1 MISST
6 FGGYM
11 IAKLGL
17 SAAQHGLH
25 LTGQNL
31 TNAGTPGYTRQVLD
45 QVSINYGGTS
55 RYASRYNVNIGNGV
69 LVKGTSQ
76 LRDPF
81 LDLRYRN
88 EVAHFSEQGVKLD
101 VLNDLR
107 DILDEVKNAGD
118 DSLGDGG
125 IFNQIGDIIEKFQKY
140 TSEIGSKEFDSMVKA
155 SCQSL
160 VTLFNSYSKQIQEV
174 ETNLNFDMENAYIP
188 DVNSILESIQDL
200 NKSIRNSEIIG
211 QSALELK
218 DERNLLIDQLSS
230 YMKINVTYKPVSI
243 SPTTTIDEL
252 HISMVGRDGQNYEL
266 IADEQRREFILSKD
280 GDKTNVGLGPLS
292 PIDQELVSKLNIAQD
307 TLARAQYAFDNRNQN
322 FLDAH
327 NEFSEIQKNY
337 QDLKDDLNTLVG
349 ELGDPTDQNP
359 DGTGLYK
366 AMKEATDAHWKAL
379 LEYEGKDPAD
389 RTEDELKE
397 LIKLREAKEAAVNE
411 YNTKSAEIRAK
422 ESEIKRYQET
432 YDASKIKYEKAVE
445 NLDTTATPPL
455 NDPATGQPF
464 EDKDGNQILT
474 NLVTGQP
481 LNGNNL
487 AQNNLDQAKD
497 AVQKALDAL
506 AQSEAKG
513 AAVESVNEQL
523 TDGILKGALEM
534 LNYSAEYDDPPN
546 SIRGIGYYKNMLDTL
561 ANKFAEAMN
570 QANNPYEFT
579 VQKTGTDKDGNSY
592 LIYTNYDYNEDSKT
606 YSYNGILDIEPN
618 NGNLVY
624 DPKDTDKKNPLDKDG
639 NPIYKLDSKGNP
651 IYDKDKNGQ
660 IIYITVKD
668 ENGDPVYEMEPDGQ
682 GGFKPKEQVV
692 RDDNGNI
699 VYETDANGKPLERP
713 VLDENGQPVMKQK
726 FEQAVD
732 EQGNKRFDDDG
743 NPIMVPSY
751 KKDANGNYEL
761 DPVTGEKIPEMEQVM
776 ELVPKTE
783 PVPMKIPAP
792 AKEADM
798 ETVKNEDGTAERHDL
813 FKSSDGG
820 KITAGTIDL
829 ADGWV
834 NNSYGITT
842 ALNENDPSGNNTN
855 VLHFINMLNGKLN
868 YKADV
873 NLMDQIQID
882 FNTTAAGAA
891 SKEPN
896 LTGLKEGDTIT
907 IDGKTYT
914 YTKGATG
921 ESGNEFSD
929 FETLK
934 KAASKN
940 GIDLTRTP
948 DDPTK
953 PLEGVLSATTTTQ
966 TFRPYDVQVKGDT
979 VSSFANIR
987 PESMKYGDTITID
1000 GNTFT
1005 YKPKEDANGN
1015 PVADT
1020 SKGEFSDM
1028 DSLMKAAEEKNIII
1042 TSDGQNP
1049 PRITGI
1055 EKKAGET
1062 VDVSVDKEPGI
1073 GSMVTGNTITIGDPN
1088 SSDSKTFT
1096 FVDPAEVDA
1105 AIAAGGDATFNG
1117 VTFTFVAPDPTATP
1131 PVVADPAKGEFSDLE
1146 SLKAAMAEK
1155 QMFSDA
1161 KGLQDAAAK
1170 QNLTVYVDPKTNQI
1184 TSATKPGSKI
1194 FDGTFEE
1201 YYVSLD
1207 ATLGLDIKH
1216 TTEKADNYAMLSSS
1230 IAEEREAVTGVS
1242 HDEEAMNLMR
1252 YQQSYVAASRMMT
1265 TLDQVL
1271 EILLT
1276 QTGMV
1281 GR

>member
-11 IAKLGL
+11 TAKLGL
-17 SAAQHGLH
+17 FAAQHGLH

-45 QVSINYGGTS
+45 QVSINYGGS
-55 RYASRYNVNIGNGV
+55 NRYASRNIVNIGNGV

-125 IFNQIGDIIEKFQKY
+125 IFNQIGDIIEKFEKY

-160 VTLFNSYSKQIQEV
+160 VTLFNSYSKRIEEV
-174 ETNLNFDMENAYIP
+174 ETNLNYDMETAYIP
-188 DVNSILESIQDL
+188 DVNSILKSIQDL
-200 NKSIRNSEIIG
+200 NKSIRASEVIG

-218 DERNLLIDQLSS
+218 DERNLLIDQLSN

-243 SPTTTIDEL
+243 SASTVIDEL
-252 HISMVGRDGQNYEL
+252 HISMVGRDGKNYEL

-292 PIDQELVSKLNIAQD
+292 PIDQELVSKLNTAQ
-307 TLARAQYAFDNRNQN
+307 LALERAQNVFDNRNET
-322 FLDAH
+322 FADAY
-327 NEFSEIQKNY
+327 NEFADVKEHWENLADELAQ
-337 QDLKDDLNTLVG
+337 LRT
-349 ELGDPTDQNP
+349 ELGDPDDKNP
-359 DGTGLYK
+359 DGTALYK
-366 AMKEATDAHWKAL
+366 KMQDATAAHWEAL

-389 RTEDELKE
+389 RTEEELKKLIE
-397 LIKLREAKEAAVNE
+397 LRDAKDAAVKE
-411 YNTKSAEIRAK
+411 YNDKKTEIRAK
-422 ESEIKRYQET
+422 EREIEKYQET
-432 YDASKIKYEKAVE
+432 YDASKAKYQDALA
-445 NLDTTATPPL
+445 NLDTNPL
-455 NDPATGQPF
+455 KGGQLLDKAGNPLKDKNNADITTDLLTGDPLAGQ
-464 EDKDGNQILT
+464 
-474 NLVTGQP
+474 
-481 LNGNNL
+481 NL
-487 AQNNLDQAKD
+487 AQNNLTEAKEN
-497 AVQKALDAL
+497 VQKALDAL

-513 AAVESVNEQL
+513 AAVESVNELL

-546 SIRGIGYYKNMLDTL
+546 TIRGIGYYKNMLDTL

-592 LIYTNYDYNEDSKT
+592 LLYTNYDYNEDSKT
-606 YSYNGILDIEPN
+606 YTYNGKIDIDS
-618 NGNLVY
+618 NGSLVY
-624 DPKDTDKKNPLDKDG
+624 DPKDTDKKNPLDKNG
-639 NPIYKLDSKGNP
+639 NPIYQLDSKGNP
-651 IYDKDKNGQ
+651 IYDKDTNGQ
-660 IIYITVKD
+660 TIYIDVKD
-668 ENGDPVYEMEPDGQ
+668 ENG
-682 GGFKPKEQVV
+682 
-692 RDDNGNI
+692 NI
-699 VYETDANGKPLERP
+699 VYKTDANGKPLERP
-713 VLDENGQPVMKQK
+713 VLDENGDPVKKQV

-732 EQGNKRFDDDG
+732 DQGNKIFDKDG
-743 NPIMVPSY
+743 NPVMVPAY
-751 KKDANGNYEL
+751 EKDANGQYVL
-761 DPVTGEKIPEMEQVM
+761 DNNGNKIPVMEEVK
-776 ELVPKTE
+776 ELVPETK
-783 PVPMKIPAP
+783 PVPLRIPAP
-792 AKEADM
+792 KKEADM

-813 FKSSDGG
+813 FKSRDGG

-873 NLMDQIQID
+873 DLMDQIQIN
-882 FNTTAAGAA
+882 FNTPAGAA

-896 LTGLKEGDTIT
+896 LTGLKEGDTVT

-940 GIDLTRTP
+940 GVDLTQ
-948 DDPTK
+948 DAD
-953 PLEGVLSATTTTQ
+953 GVLSATTATQ
-966 TFRPYDVQVKGDT
+966 TFRPYDVQVNGET
-979 VSSFANIR
+979 ISSFANIK

-1005 YKPKEDANGN
+1005 YKPENDAYGK
-1015 PVADT
+1015 PVADPD
-1020 SKGEFSDM
+1020 KGEFSDM
-1028 DSLMKAAEEKNIII
+1028 DSLIALAQGKNIEI
-1042 TSDGQNP
+1042 TVDGQTP
-1049 PRITGI
+1049 PRITGM
-1055 EKKAGET
+1055 EK
-1062 VDVSVDKEPGI
+1062 VDGQNVGVSVDKEPGI

-1117 VTFTFVAPDPTATP
+1117 VTFTFVTPDPTATP

-1161 KGLQDAAAK
+1161 QGLQDAAEK
-1170 QNLTVYVDPKTNQI
+1170 QSLTVYVDPKTNQI

-1216 TTEKADNYAMLSSS
+1216 TTEKADNYGMLAGS
-1230 IAEEREAVTGVS
+1230 IADEREAATGVN
-1242 HDEEAMNLMR
+1242 HDEEAMNFMR

>member
-11 IAKLGL
+11 TAKLGL
-17 SAAQHGLH
+17 FAAQHGLH

-45 QVSINYGGTS
+45 QVSINYGGS
-55 RYASRYNVNIGNGV
+55 NRYASRNIVNIGNGV

-125 IFNQIGDIIEKFQKY
+125 IFNQIGDIIEKFEKY

-160 VTLFNSYSKQIQEV
+160 VTLFNSYSKRIEEV
-174 ETNLNFDMENAYIP
+174 ETNLNYDMETAYIP
-188 DVNSILESIQDL
+188 DVNSILKSIQDL
-200 NKSIRNSEIIG
+200 NKSIRASEVIG

-218 DERNLLIDQLSS
+218 DERNLLIDQLSN

-243 SPTTTIDEL
+243 SASTVIDEL

-280 GDKTNVGLGPLS
+280 GDKTNIGLGPLS

-307 TLARAQYAFDNRNQN
+307 ALVRAQNAFDNRNQN
-322 FLDAH
+322 FLDAY
-327 NEFSEIQKNY
+327 NEFKDVKKNF
-337 QDLKDDLNTLVG
+337 DDLQTQLDKLVTD
-349 ELGDPTDQNP
+349 LGDPTKDKP
-359 DGTGLYK
+359 DGSGLYK
-366 AMKEATDAHWKAL
+366 AMKDATDAHWKAL

-389 RTEDELKE
+389 RTEAELE
-397 LIKLREAKEAAVNE
+397 NVIKLREEKEAAVNA

-422 ESEIKRYQET
+422 QSEIKRYQET
-432 YDASKIKYEKAVE
+432 YDASRIKYQKALD
-445 NLDTTATPPL
+445 NLDSTANPPL
-455 NDPATGQPF
+455 MMDPATNTPF
-464 EDKDGNQILT
+464 KDDEGNDILT
-474 NLVTGQP
+474 DLVTGAA
-481 LNGNNL
+481 LNGKNL
-487 AQNNLDQAKD
+487 AQNNLAEAKEN
-497 AVQKALDAL
+497 VQKALDAL

-513 AAVESVNEQL
+513 AAVESVNELL

-546 SIRGIGYYKNMLDTL
+546 TIRGIGYYKNMLDTL

-592 LIYTNYDYNEDSKT
+592 LLYTNYDYNEDSKT
-606 YSYNGILDIEPN
+606 YTYNGKIDIDS
-618 NGNLVY
+618 NGSLVY
-624 DPKDTDKKNPLDKDG
+624 DPKDTDKKNPLDKNG
-639 NPIYKLDSKGNP
+639 NPIYQLDSKGNP
-651 IYDKDKNGQ
+651 IYDKDTNGQ
-660 IIYITVKD
+660 TIYIDVKD
-668 ENGDPVYEMEPDGQ
+668 ENGNPVYEMEPDGQ
-682 GGFKPKEQVV
+682 GGFKPKEEVV

-699 VYETDANGKPLERP
+699 VYKTDANGKPLERP
-713 VLDENGQPVMKQK
+713 VLDENGDPVKKQV

-732 EQGNKRFDDDG
+732 DQGNKIFDKDG
-743 NPIMVPSY
+743 NPVMVPAY
-751 KKDANGNYEL
+751 EKDANGQYVL
-761 DPVTGEKIPEMEQVM
+761 DNNGDKIPVMEEVK
-776 ELVPKTE
+776 ELVPETK
-783 PVPMKIPAP
+783 PVPLRIPAP
-792 AKEADM
+792 KKEADM

-813 FKSSDGG
+813 FKSRDGG

-873 NLMDQIQID
+873 DLMDQIQIN
-882 FNTTAAGAA
+882 FNTPAGAA

-896 LTGLKEGDTIT
+896 LTGLKEGDTVT

-940 GIDLTRTP
+940 GVDLTRTP

-953 PLEGVLSATTTTQ
+953 PLEGVLSATTATQ
-966 TFRPYDVQVKGDT
+966 TFRPYDVQVKGET

-1005 YKPKEDANGN
+1005 YKPKEDANGK
-1015 PVADT
+1015 PVADPD
-1020 SKGEFSDM
+1020 KGEFSDM
-1028 DSLMKAAEEKNIII
+1028 DSLIALAQGKNIEI
-1042 TSDGQNP
+1042 TVDGQTP
-1049 PRITGI
+1049 PRITGM
-1055 EKKAGET
+1055 EKIDGQN
-1062 VDVSVDKEPGI
+1062 VGVSVDKEPGI

-1105 AIAAGGDATFNG
+1105 AIAAGGDATLNG
-1117 VTFTFVAPDPTATP
+1117 VTFTFVTPDPTATP

-1161 KGLQDAAAK
+1161 QGLQDAAEK
-1170 QNLTVYVDPKTNQI
+1170 QSLTVYVDPKTNQI

-1216 TTEKADNYAMLSSS
+1216 TTEKADNYGMLAGS
-1230 IAEEREAVTGVS
+1230 IADEREAATGVN
-1242 HDEEAMNLMR
+1242 HDEEAMNFMR

>member
-11 IAKLGL
+11 TAKLGL
-17 SAAQHGLH
+17 FAAQHGLH

-45 QVSINYGGTS
+45 QVSINYGGS
-55 RYASRYNVNIGNGV
+55 NRYASRNIVNIGNGV

-125 IFNQIGDIIEKFQKY
+125 IFNQIGDIIEKFEKY

-160 VTLFNSYSKQIQEV
+160 VTLFNSYSKRIEEV
-174 ETNLNFDMENAYIP
+174 ETNLNYDMETAYIP
-188 DVNSILESIQDL
+188 DVNSILKSIQDL
-200 NKSIRNSEIIG
+200 NKSIRASEVIG

-218 DERNLLIDQLSS
+218 DERNLLIDQLSN

-243 SPTTTIDEL
+243 SASTVIDEL
-252 HISMVGRDGQNYEL
+252 HISMVGRDGKNYEL

-292 PIDQELVSKLNIAQD
+292 PIDQELVSKLNTAQ
-307 TLARAQYAFDNRNQN
+307 LALERAQNVFDNRNET
-322 FLDAH
+322 FADAY
-327 NEFSEIQKNY
+327 NEFADVKEHWENLADELAQ
-337 QDLKDDLNTLVG
+337 LRT
-349 ELGDPTDQNP
+349 ELGDPDDKNP
-359 DGTGLYK
+359 DGTALYK
-366 AMKEATDAHWKAL
+366 KMQDATAAHWEAL

-389 RTEDELKE
+389 RTEEELKKLIE
-397 LIKLREAKEAAVNE
+397 LRDAKDAAVKE
-411 YNTKSAEIRAK
+411 YNDKKTEIRAK
-422 ESEIKRYQET
+422 EREIEKYQET
-432 YDASKIKYEKAVE
+432 YDASKAKYQDALA
-445 NLDTTATPPL
+445 NLDTNPL
-455 NDPATGQPF
+455 TGGQLL
-464 EDKDGNQILT
+464 DKDGNALKDKNGADITTDLLT
-474 NLVTGQP
+474 NAPLAGQ
-481 LNGNNL
+481 NL
-487 AQNNLDQAKD
+487 AQNNLTEAKEN
-497 AVQKALDAL
+497 VQKALDAL

-513 AAVESVNEQL
+513 AAVESVNELL

-546 SIRGIGYYKNMLDTL
+546 TIRGIGYYKNMLDTL

-592 LIYTNYDYNEDSKT
+592 LLYTNYDYNEDSKT
-606 YSYNGILDIEPN
+606 YTYNGKINIDS
-618 NGNLVY
+618 NGSLVY
-624 DPKDTDKKNPLDKDG
+624 DPKDTDKKNPLDKNG
-639 NPIYKLDSKGNP
+639 NPIYQLDSKGNP
-651 IYDKDKNGQ
+651 IYDKDTNGQ
-660 IIYITVKD
+660 TIYIDVKD
-668 ENGDPVYEMEPDGQ
+668 ENGDPVYEMEPDGK
-682 GGFKPKEQVV
+682 GGFKKKEEVV

-699 VYETDANGKPLERP
+699 VYKTDANGKPLERP
-713 VLDENGQPVMKQK
+713 VLDENGNPVKKQVY
-726 FEQAVD
+726 EQAVD
-732 EQGNKRFDDDG
+732 DQGNKIFDKDG
-743 NPIMVPSY
+743 NPVMVPAY
-751 KKDANGNYEL
+751 EKDANGQYVL
-761 DPVTGEKIPEMEQVM
+761 DNNGNKIPVMEEVK
-776 ELVPKTE
+776 ELVPETK
-783 PVPMKIPAP
+783 PVPLRIPAP
-792 AKEADM
+792 KKEADM

-813 FKSSDGG
+813 FKSRDGG

-873 NLMDQIQID
+873 DLMDQIQIN
-882 FNTTAAGAA
+882 FNTPAGAA

-896 LTGLKEGDTIT
+896 LTGLKEGDTVT

-940 GIDLTRTP
+940 GVDLTRTP

-953 PLEGVLSATTTTQ
+953 PLEGVLSATTATQ
-966 TFRPYDVQVKGDT
+966 TFRPYDVQVKGET

-1005 YKPKEDANGN
+1005 YKPKEDANGK
-1015 PVADT
+1015 PVADPD
-1020 SKGEFSDM
+1020 KGEFSDM
-1028 DSLMKAAEEKNIII
+1028 DSLIALAQGKNIEI
-1042 TSDGQNP
+1042 TVDGQTP
-1049 PRITGI
+1049 PRITGM
-1055 EKKAGET
+1055 EKIDGQN
-1062 VDVSVDKEPGI
+1062 VGVSVDKEPGI

-1105 AIAAGGDATFNG
+1105 AIAAGGDATLNG
-1117 VTFTFVAPDPTATP
+1117 VTFTFVTPDPTATP

-1161 KGLQDAAAK
+1161 QGLQDAAEK
-1170 QNLTVYVDPKTNQI
+1170 QSLTVYVDPKTNQI

-1216 TTEKADNYAMLSSS
+1216 TTEKADNYGMLAGS
-1230 IAEEREAVTGVS
+1230 IADEREAATGVN

>member
-11 IAKLGL
+11 TAKLGL
-17 SAAQHGLH
+17 FAAQHGLH

-45 QVSINYGGTS
+45 QVSINYGGS
-55 RYASRYNVNIGNGV
+55 NRYASRNIVNIGNGV

-125 IFNQIGDIIEKFQKY
+125 IFNQIGDIIEKFEKY

-160 VTLFNSYSKQIQEV
+160 VTLFNSYSKRIEEV
-174 ETNLNFDMENAYIP
+174 ETNLNYDMETAYIP
-188 DVNSILESIQDL
+188 DVNSILKSIQDL
-200 NKSIRNSEIIG
+200 NKSIRASEVIG

-218 DERNLLIDQLSS
+218 DERNLLIDQLSN

-243 SPTTTIDEL
+243 SASTVIDEL
-252 HISMVGRDGQNYEL
+252 HISMVGRDGKNYEL

-292 PIDQELVSKLNIAQD
+292 PIDQELVSKLNTAQ
-307 TLARAQYAFDNRNQN
+307 LALERAQNVFDNRNET
-322 FLDAH
+322 FADAY
-327 NEFSEIQKNY
+327 NEFADVKEHWENLADELAQ
-337 QDLKDDLNTLVG
+337 LRT
-349 ELGDPTDQNP
+349 ELGDPDDKNP
-359 DGTGLYK
+359 DGTALYK
-366 AMKEATDAHWKAL
+366 KMQDATAAHWEAL

-389 RTEDELKE
+389 RTEEELKKLIE
-397 LIKLREAKEAAVNE
+397 LRDAKDAAVKE
-411 YNTKSAEIRAK
+411 YNDKKTEIRAK
-422 ESEIKRYQET
+422 EREIEKYQET
-432 YDASKIKYEKAVE
+432 YDASKAKYQDALA
-445 NLDTTATPPL
+445 NLDTNPL
-455 NDPATGQPF
+455 TGGQLLDKAGNPLKDKNGADITTDLLTGDPLTGQ
-464 EDKDGNQILT
+464 
-474 NLVTGQP
+474 
-481 LNGNNL
+481 NL
-487 AQNNLDQAKD
+487 AQNNLAEAKEN
-497 AVQKALDAL
+497 VQKSLDAL

-513 AAVESVNEQL
+513 AAVESVNELL

-546 SIRGIGYYKNMLDTL
+546 TIRGIGYYKNMLDTL

-579 VQKTGTDKDGNSY
+579 VQKTGTDNDGNSY
-592 LIYTNYDYNEDSKT
+592 LLYTNYDYNVDSKT
-606 YSYNGILDIEPN
+606 YTYNGKIDIDS
-618 NGNLVY
+618 NGSLKY
-624 DPKDTDKKNPLDKDG
+624 DVANDKDKKNPLDKNG
-639 NPIYKLDSKGNP
+639 KPIYQLDSKGNP
-651 IYDKDKNGQ
+651 IYDKDTNGQ
-660 IIYITVKD
+660 TIYIDVKD
-668 ENGDPVYEMEPDGQ
+668 EKGNPVYEMEPDGQ
-682 GGFKPKEQVV
+682 GGFKPKEEVV

-699 VYETDANGKPLERP
+699 VYKTDANGKPLEIP
-713 VLDENGQPVMKQK
+713 VLDENGDPVKKQV

-732 EQGNKRFDDDG
+732 DQGNKIFDKDG
-743 NPIMVPSY
+743 NPVMVPAY
-751 KKDANGNYEL
+751 EKDANGQYVL
-761 DPVTGEKIPEMEQVM
+761 DNNGNKIPVMEEVK
-776 ELVPKTE
+776 ELVPETK
-783 PVPMKIPAP
+783 PVPLRIPAP
-792 AKEADM
+792 KKEADM

-813 FKSSDGG
+813 FKSRDGG

-873 NLMDQIQID
+873 DLMDQIQIN
-882 FNTTAAGAA
+882 FNTPAGAA

-896 LTGLKEGDTIT
+896 LTGLKEGDTVT

-940 GIDLTRTP
+940 GVDLTQ
-948 DDPTK
+948 DAD
-953 PLEGVLSATTTTQ
+953 GVLSATTATQ
-966 TFRPYDVQVKGDT
+966 TFRPYDVQVKGET
-979 VSSFANIR
+979 ISSFANIK

-1005 YKPKEDANGN
+1005 YKPKEDANGD
-1015 PVADT
+1015 PVADPG
-1020 SKGEFSDM
+1020 KGEFSDM
-1028 DSLMKAAEEKNIII
+1028 DSLIALAQGKNIEI
-1042 TSDGQNP
+1042 TTDGQTP
-1049 PRITGI
+1049 PRITGM
-1055 EKKAGET
+1055 EKIDGQN
-1062 VDVSVDKEPGI
+1062 VGVSVDKEPGI

-1117 VTFTFVAPDPTATP
+1117 VTFTFVTPDPTATP

-1161 KGLQDAAAK
+1161 KGLQDAAEK
-1170 QNLTVYVDPKTNQI
+1170 QSLTVYVDPKTNQI

-1216 TTEKADNYAMLSSS
+1216 TTEKADNYGMLAGS
-1230 IAEEREAVTGVS
+1230 IADEREAATGVN
-1242 HDEEAMNLMR
+1242 HDEEAMNFMR

>member
-11 IAKLGL
+11 TAKLGL
-17 SAAQHGLH
+17 FAAQHGLH

-45 QVSINYGGTS
+45 QVSINYGGS
-55 RYASRYNVNIGNGV
+55 NRYASRNIVNIGNGV

-125 IFNQIGDIIEKFQKY
+125 IFNQIGDIIEKFEKY

-160 VTLFNSYSKQIQEV
+160 VTLFNSYSKRIEEV
-174 ETNLNFDMENAYIP
+174 ETNLNYDMETAYIP
-188 DVNSILESIQDL
+188 DVNSILKSIQDL
-200 NKSIRNSEIIG
+200 NKSIRASEVIG

-218 DERNLLIDQLSS
+218 DERNLLIDQLSN

-243 SPTTTIDEL
+243 SASTVIDEL
-252 HISMVGRDGQNYEL
+252 HISMVGRDGKNYEL

-292 PIDQELVSKLNIAQD
+292 PIDQELVSKLNTAQ
-307 TLARAQYAFDNRNQN
+307 LALERAQNVFDNRNET
-322 FLDAH
+322 FADAY
-327 NEFSEIQKNY
+327 NEFADVKKHWENLADELAQ
-337 QDLKDDLNTLVG
+337 LRT
-349 ELGDPTDQNP
+349 ELGDPDDKNP
-359 DGTGLYK
+359 DGTALYK
-366 AMKEATDAHWKAL
+366 KMQDATAAHWEAL

-389 RTEDELKE
+389 RTEEELEKLIE
-397 LIKLREAKEAAVNE
+397 LRDAKDAAVKE
-411 YNTKSAEIRAK
+411 YNDKKTEIRAK
-422 ESEIKRYQET
+422 EREIEKYQET
-432 YDASKIKYEKAVE
+432 YDASKAKYQDALA
-445 NLDTTATPPL
+445 NLDTNP
-455 NDPATGQPF
+455 
-464 EDKDGNQILT
+464 LT
-474 NLVTGQP
+474 NGELLDKNKVPLKDKTGANITKDLLTGDELKGQ
-481 LNGNNL
+481 NL
-487 AQNNLDQAKD
+487 AQNNLAEAKEN
-497 AVQKALDAL
+497 VQKALDAL

-513 AAVESVNEQL
+513 AAVESVNELL

-546 SIRGIGYYKNMLDTL
+546 TIRGIGYYKNMLDTL

-592 LIYTNYDYNEDSKT
+592 LLYTNYDYNEDSKT
-606 YSYNGILDIEPN
+606 YTYNGKIDIDS
-618 NGNLVY
+618 NGSLVY
-624 DPKDTDKKNPLDKDG
+624 DPKDTDKKNPLDKNG
-639 NPIYKLDSKGNP
+639 NPIYQLDSKGNP
-651 IYDKDKNGQ
+651 IYDKDTNGQ
-660 IIYITVKD
+660 TIYIDVKD
-668 ENGDPVYEMEPDGQ
+668 ENGNPVYEMEPDGQ
-682 GGFKPKEQVV
+682 GGFKPKEEVV

-699 VYETDANGKPLERP
+699 VYKTDANGKPLERP
-713 VLDENGQPVMKQK
+713 VLDENGNPVKKQVY
-726 FEQAVD
+726 EQAVD
-732 EQGNKRFDDDG
+732 DQGNKIFDKDG
-743 NPIMVPSY
+743 NPVMVPAY
-751 KKDANGNYEL
+751 EKDANGQYVL
-761 DPVTGEKIPEMEQVM
+761 DNNGNKIPVMEEVK
-776 ELVPKTE
+776 ELVPETK
-783 PVPMKIPAP
+783 PVPLRIPAP
-792 AKEADM
+792 KKEADM

-813 FKSSDGG
+813 FKSRDGG

-873 NLMDQIQID
+873 DLMDQIQIN
-882 FNTTAAGAA
+882 FNTPAGAA

-896 LTGLKEGDTIT
+896 LTGLKEGDTVT

-940 GIDLTRTP
+940 GVDLTRTP

-953 PLEGVLSATTTTQ
+953 PLEGVLSATTATQ
-966 TFRPYDVQVKGDT
+966 TFRPYDVQVNGET
-979 VSSFANIR
+979 ISSFANIK

-1005 YKPKEDANGN
+1005 YKPKEDANGK
-1015 PVADT
+1015 PVADPG
-1020 SKGEFSDM
+1020 KGEFSDM
-1028 DSLMKAAEEKNIII
+1028 DSLIALAQGKNIEI
-1042 TSDGQNP
+1042 TTDGSTP
-1049 PRITGI
+1049 PRITGM
-1055 EKKAGET
+1055 EKIDGQN
-1062 VDVSVDKEPGI
+1062 VGVSVDKEPGI

-1117 VTFTFVAPDPTATP
+1117 VTFTFVTPDPTATP

-1161 KGLQDAAAK
+1161 QGLQDAAEK
-1170 QNLTVYVDPKTNQI
+1170 QSLTVYVDPKTNQI

-1216 TTEKADNYAMLSSS
+1216 TTEKADNYGMLAGS
-1230 IAEEREAVTGVS
+1230 IADEREAATGVN

-1252 YQQSYVAASRMMT
+1252 YHQSYVAASRMMT

>member
-1 MISST
+1 M
-6 FGGYM
+6 
-11 IAKLGL
+11 
-17 SAAQHGLH
+17 
-25 LTGQNL
+25 
-31 TNAGTPGYTRQVLD
+31 
-45 QVSINYGGTS
+45 
-55 RYASRYNVNIGNGV
+55 

-125 IFNQIGDIIEKFQKY
+125 IFNQIGDIIEKFEKY

-160 VTLFNSYSKQIQEV
+160 VTLFNSYSKRIEEV
-174 ETNLNFDMENAYIP
+174 ETNLNYDMETAYIP
-188 DVNSILESIQDL
+188 DVNSILKSIQDL
-200 NKSIRNSEIIG
+200 NKSIRASEVIG

-218 DERNLLIDQLSS
+218 DERNLLIDQLSN

-243 SPTTTIDEL
+243 SASTVIDEL
-252 HISMVGRDGQNYEL
+252 HISMVGRDGKNYEL

-292 PIDQELVSKLNIAQD
+292 PIDQELVSKLNTAQ
-307 TLARAQYAFDNRNQN
+307 LALERAQNVFDNRNET
-322 FLDAH
+322 FADAYNKFADAKEH
-327 NEFSEIQKNY
+327 WENLADELAQ
-337 QDLKDDLNTLVG
+337 LRT
-349 ELGDPTDQNP
+349 ELGDPDDKNP
-359 DGTGLYK
+359 DGTALYEK
-366 AMKEATDAHWKAL
+366 MQDATAAHWEAL

-389 RTEDELKE
+389 RTEEELEKLIE
-397 LIKLREAKEAAVNE
+397 LRDAKDAE
-411 YNTKSAEIRAK
+411 YNDKKTEIRAK
-422 ESEIKRYQET
+422 EREIEKYQET
-432 YDASKIKYEKAVE
+432 YDASKAKYQNALA
-445 NLDTTATPPL
+445 NLDTNPL
-455 NDPATGQPF
+455 TGGKLL
-464 EDKDGNQILT
+464 DKDGNPLKDKTGANITTDLLT
-474 NLVTGQP
+474 NAPLAGQ
-481 LNGNNL
+481 NL
-487 AQNNLDQAKD
+487 AQNNLTEAKEN
-497 AVQKALDAL
+497 VQKALDAL

-513 AAVESVNEQL
+513 AAVESVNELL

-546 SIRGIGYYKNMLDTL
+546 TIRGIGYYKNMLDTL

-592 LIYTNYDYNEDSKT
+592 LLYTNYDYNEDSKT
-606 YSYNGILDIEPN
+606 YTYNGKIDIDS
-618 NGNLVY
+618 NGSLVY
-624 DPKDTDKKNPLDKDG
+624 DPKDTDKKNPLDKDKK
-639 NPIYKLDSKGNP
+639 PIYQLDSKGNP
-651 IYDKDKNGQ
+651 IYDKDTNGQ
-660 IIYITVKD
+660 TIYIDVKD
-668 ENGDPVYEMEPDGQ
+668 EKGNPVYEMEPDGQ
-682 GGFKPKEQVV
+682 GGFKPKEEVV

-699 VYETDANGKPLERP
+699 VYKTDANGKPLEIP
-713 VLDENGQPVMKQK
+713 VLDENGKPVEKQVY
-726 FEQAVD
+726 EQAVD
-732 EQGNKRFDDDG
+732 DQGNKIFDKDG
-743 NPIMVPSY
+743 NPVMVPAY
-751 KKDANGNYEL
+751 EKDANGQYVL
-761 DPVTGEKIPEMEQVM
+761 DNNGNKIPVTEKVT
-776 ELVPKTE
+776 ELVPETK
-783 PVPMKIPAP
+783 PVPLRIPAP
-792 AKEADM
+792 KKEADM

-813 FKSSDGG
+813 FKSRDGG

-873 NLMDQIQID
+873 DLMDQIQID
-882 FNTTAAGAA
+882 FNTTGPA

-896 LTGLKEGDTIT
+896 LTGLKEGDTVT

-940 GIDLTRTP
+940 GVDLTQ
-948 DDPTK
+948 DAD
-953 PLEGVLSATTTTQ
+953 GVLSATTATQ
-966 TFRPYDVQVKGDT
+966 TFRPYDVQVKGET

-1005 YKPKEDANGN
+1005 YKPKEDANGK
-1015 PVADT
+1015 PVADPD
-1020 SKGEFSDM
+1020 KGEFSDM
-1028 DSLMKAAEEKNIII
+1028 DSLIALAQGKNIEI
-1042 TSDGQNP
+1042 TVDGQTP
-1049 PRITGI
+1049 PRITGM
-1055 EKKAGET
+1055 EKIDGQN
-1062 VDVSVDKEPGI
+1062 VGVSVDKEPGI

-1105 AIAAGGDATFNG
+1105 AIAAGGDATLNG
-1117 VTFTFVAPDPTATP
+1117 VTFTFVTPDPTATP

-1161 KGLQDAAAK
+1161 QGLQDAAEK
-1170 QNLTVYVDPKTNQI
+1170 QSLTVYVDPKTNQI

-1216 TTEKADNYAMLSSS
+1216 TTEKADNYGMLAGS
-1230 IAEEREAVTGVS
+1230 IADEREAATGVN

>member
-11 IAKLGL
+11 TAKLGL
-17 SAAQHGLH
+17 FAAQHGLH

-45 QVSINYGGTS
+45 QVSINYGGS
-55 RYASRYNVNIGNGV
+55 NRYASRNIVNIGNGV

-125 IFNQIGDIIEKFQKY
+125 IFNQIGDIIEKFEKY

-160 VTLFNSYSKQIQEV
+160 VTLFNSYSKRIEEV
-174 ETNLNFDMENAYIP
+174 ETNLNYDMETAYIP
-188 DVNSILESIQDL
+188 DVNSILKSIQDL
-200 NKSIRNSEIIG
+200 NKSIRASEVIG

-218 DERNLLIDQLSS
+218 DERNLLIDQLSN

-243 SPTTTIDEL
+243 SASTVIDEL
-252 HISMVGRDGQNYEL
+252 HISMVGRDGKNYEL

-292 PIDQELVSKLNIAQD
+292 PIDQELVSKLNTAQ
-307 TLARAQYAFDNRNQN
+307 LALERAQNVFDNRNET
-322 FLDAH
+322 FADAY
-327 NEFSEIQKNY
+327 NEFADVKEHWENLADELAQ
-337 QDLKDDLNTLVG
+337 LRT
-349 ELGDPTDQNP
+349 ELGDPDDKNP
-359 DGTGLYK
+359 DGTALYK
-366 AMKEATDAHWKAL
+366 KMQDATAAHWEAL

-389 RTEDELKE
+389 RTEEELEKLIE
-397 LIKLREAKEAAVNE
+397 LRDAKDAAVKE
-411 YNTKSAEIRAK
+411 YNDKKTEIRAK
-422 ESEIKRYQET
+422 EREIEKYQET
-432 YDASKIKYEKAVE
+432 YDASKAKYQNALA
-445 NLDTTATPPL
+445 NLDTNPL
-455 NDPATGQPF
+455 TGGQLLDKAGNPLKDKNNADITTDLLTGDPLAGQ
-464 EDKDGNQILT
+464 
-474 NLVTGQP
+474 
-481 LNGNNL
+481 NL
-487 AQNNLDQAKD
+487 AQNNLAEAKEN
-497 AVQKALDAL
+497 VQKALDAL

-513 AAVESVNEQL
+513 AAVESVNELL

-546 SIRGIGYYKNMLDTL
+546 TIRGIGYYKNMLDTL

-592 LIYTNYDYNEDSKT
+592 LLYTNYDYNEDSKT
-606 YSYNGILDIEPN
+606 YTYNGKIDIDS
-618 NGNLVY
+618 NGSLVY
-624 DPKDTDKKNPLDKDG
+624 DPKDTDKKNPLDKDKK
-639 NPIYKLDSKGNP
+639 PIYQLDSKGNP
-651 IYDKDKNGQ
+651 IYDKDTNGQ
-660 IIYITVKD
+660 TIYIDVKD
-668 ENGDPVYEMEPDGQ
+668 ENGNPVYEMEPDGQ
-682 GGFKPKEQVV
+682 GGFKQKEEVV

-699 VYETDANGKPLERP
+699 VYKTDANGKPLERP
-713 VLDENGQPVMKQK
+713 VLDENGNPVKKQVY
-726 FEQAVD
+726 EQAVD
-732 EQGNKRFDDDG
+732 DQGNKIFDKDG
-743 NPIMVPSY
+743 NPVMVPAY
-751 KKDANGNYEL
+751 EKDANGQYVL
-761 DPVTGEKIPEMEQVM
+761 DNNGNKIPVMEEVK
-776 ELVPKTE
+776 ELVPETK
-783 PVPMKIPAP
+783 PVPLRIPAP
-792 AKEADM
+792 KKEADM

-813 FKSSDGG
+813 FKSRDGG

-873 NLMDQIQID
+873 DLMDQIQIN
-882 FNTTAAGAA
+882 FNTPAGAA

-896 LTGLKEGDTIT
+896 LTGLKEGDTVT

-940 GIDLTRTP
+940 GVDLTQ
-948 DDPTK
+948 DAD
-953 PLEGVLSATTTTQ
+953 GVLSATTATQ
-966 TFRPYDVQVKGDT
+966 TFRPYDVQVNGET
-979 VSSFANIR
+979 ISSFANIK
-987 PESMKYGDTITID
+987 PENMKYGDTITID

-1005 YKPKEDANGN
+1005 YKPKEDANGK
-1015 PVADT
+1015 PVADPG
-1020 SKGEFSDM
+1020 KGEFSDM
-1028 DSLMKAAEEKNIII
+1028 DSLIALAQGKNIEI
-1042 TSDGQNP
+1042 TTDGQTP
-1049 PRITGI
+1049 PRITGM
-1055 EKKAGET
+1055 EKIDGQN
-1062 VDVSVDKEPGI
+1062 VGVSVDKEPGI

-1117 VTFTFVAPDPTATP
+1117 VTFTFVTPDPTATP

-1161 KGLQDAAAK
+1161 QGLQDAAEK
-1170 QNLTVYVDPKTNQI
+1170 QSLTVYVDPKTNQI

-1216 TTEKADNYAMLSSS
+1216 TTEKADNYGMLAGS
-1230 IAEEREAVTGVS
+1230 IADEREAATGVN

>member
-1 MISST
+1 
-6 FGGYM
+6 M

-45 QVSINYGGTS
+45 QVSINYGGS
-55 RYASRYNVNIGNGV
+55 NRYASRYNVNIGNGV

-88 EVAHFSEQGVKLD
+88 EVAHYSEQGVKLD

-125 IFNQIGDIIEKFQKY
+125 IFNQIGDIIEKFEKY

-160 VTLFNSYSKQIQEV
+160 VTLFNSYSKRIEEV

-188 DVNSILESIQDL
+188 DVNSILKSIQDL
-200 NKSIRNSEIIG
+200 NKSIRNSEVIG

-218 DERNLLIDQLSS
+218 DERNLLIDQLSN
-230 YMKINVTYKPVSI
+230 YMKINVTYKPVSL
-243 SPTTTIDEL
+243 SPSTVIDEL

-292 PIDQELVSKLNIAQD
+292 PIDQELVSNLNTAQSA
-307 TLARAQYAFDNRNQN
+307 LERAQNVFDNRNET
-322 FLDAH
+322 FADAY
-327 NEFSEIQKNY
+327 NEFADVKEHWENLAKELEQ
-337 QDLKDDLNTLVG
+337 LRT
-349 ELGDPTDQNP
+349 ELGDPDDINK
-359 DGTGLYK
+359 DGTALYK
-366 AMKEATDAHWKAL
+366 AMQDATAAHWEAL

-389 RTEDELKE
+389 RTEQELKD
-397 LIKLREAKEAAVNE
+397 LIALRDAKDAAVHE
-411 YNTKSAEIRAK
+411 YNTKKSEIRAK
-422 ESEIKRYQET
+422 EREIEKYQET
-432 YDASKIKYEKAVE
+432 YDASRQKYSKALA
-445 NLDTTATPPL
+445 NLDTNP
-455 NDPATGQPF
+455 
-464 EDKDGNQILT
+464 LT
-474 NLVTGQP
+474 NGQLLDKNNNP
-481 LNGNNL
+481 LKDKANNDITTDLLTNAALAGQNL
-487 AQNNLDQAKD
+487 AQNNLDEAKD
-497 AVQKALDAL
+497 KVQKALDAL

-513 AAVESVNEQL
+513 AAVESVNELL

-546 SIRGIGYYKNMLDTL
+546 TIRGIGYYKNMLDTL

-592 LIYTNYDYNEDSKT
+592 LLYTNYDYNEDSKT
-606 YSYNGILDIEPN
+606 YTYNGKLDIDT
-618 NGNLVY
+618 NGSLVY
-624 DPKDTDKKNPLDKDG
+624 DPKDTDKKNPLDVNGK
-639 NPIYKLDSKGNP
+639 PIYQLDAKGNP

-660 IIYITVKD
+660 TIYINVTD
-668 ENGDPVYEMEPDGQ
+668 EKGNTVYEMEPDGQ
-682 GGFKPKEQVV
+682 GGFQQKEQVK
-692 RDDNGNI
+692 RDENGNI
-699 VYETDANGKPLERP
+699 VYKTDPKNPDKLWERP
-713 VLDENGQPVMKQK
+713 KFEADGVTPVMKQIY
-726 FEQAVD
+726 EQAVD
-732 EQGNKRFDDDG
+732 DQGNLRFDDKG
-743 NPIMVPSY
+743 NPIMIPAY
-751 KKDANGNYEL
+751 KKDANGQYEL
-761 DPVTGEKIPEMEQVM
+761 DANGNKIPLMEQVT
-776 ELVPKTE
+776 ELVPDTE
-783 PVPMKIPAP
+783 PIPLKIPAP
-792 AKEADM
+792 KKEADM

-813 FKSSDGG
+813 FKSRDGG

-834 NNSYGITT
+834 DNSYGITT

-873 NLMDQIQID
+873 DLMDQIQID
-882 FNTTAAGAA
+882 FNTTGPA

-896 LTGLKEGDTIT
+896 LTGLKEGDTVT

-929 FETLK
+929 FDTLK

-940 GIDLTRTP
+940 GVELTQ
-948 DDPTK
+948 DAD
-953 PLEGVLSATTTTQ
+953 GVLSATTTNQ
-966 TFRPYDVQVKGDT
+966 TFRPYDVQVKGET
-979 VSSFANIR
+979 ISSFANIK

-1005 YKPKEDANGN
+1005 YKPATDALGN
-1015 PVADT
+1015 PVADPD
-1020 SKGEFSDM
+1020 KGEFSDM
-1028 DSLMKAAEEKNIII
+1028 DSLMKVAADKNIEI
-1042 TSDGQNP
+1042 TADGSTP

-1055 EKKAGET
+1055 EKT
-1062 VDVSVDKEPGI
+1062 VGKDVAVSVDKEPGI

-1096 FVDPAEVDA
+1096 FVDPAEVETA
-1105 AIAAGGDATFNG
+1105 ANGGADVTFNG
-1117 VTFTFVAPDPTATP
+1117 VTFTYVTPDPTATP
-1131 PVVADPAKGEFSDLE
+1131 PVVADPEKGEFSDLDT
-1146 SLKAAMAEK
+1146 LKAAMAEK

-1161 KGLQDAAAK
+1161 QGLQDAAAK
-1170 QNLTVYVDPKTNQI
+1170 QSLTVYVDPKTNQI

-1216 TTEKADNYAMLSSS
+1216 TTEKADNYGMLAGS
-1230 IAEEREAVTGVS
+1230 IADEREAATGVS

-1265 TLDQVL
+1265 TMDQVL